1 MKFLT
6 SIVVLFVAFA
16 AVLLPA
22 RLSKL
27 YSVVDKSTITVSLSV
42 QEELI
47 TKFKIY
53 DMPISV
59 LIQLK
64 EKMG

>member
-47 TKFKIY
+47 T
-53 DMPISV
+53 
-59 LIQLK
+59 
-64 EKMG
+64 